1 MGVRIAS
8 TIDFV
13 PTVIVIRTIA
23 VLAITVRSVAV
34 RQEDN
39 VLLCT
44 IATRGKAVR
53 DRETCLPVCSLVLI
67 GPRRNA
73 AINSVRAIGPALN
86 RLCMS
91 AERNH
96 RHLDLLVLRQLGVV
110 LVQKGVCKN
119 FGGVLGGLHLGGTP
133 LPGPAAAGNLV
144 IHGSGD
150 VHDNHDVDWLAVL
163 GLGRVADDGEGEV
176 VGAISVGADGLVVR
190 RSLVGDV
197 VRRQSRGR
205 RESGHAEQSAK
216 RYSEEYDPPPA
227 AVFRPY

>member
-1 MGVRIAS
+1 
-8 TIDFV
+8 
-13 PTVIVIRTIA
+13 
-23 VLAITVRSVAV
+23 
-34 RQEDN
+34 
-39 VLLCT
+39 
-44 IATRGKAVR
+44 
-53 DRETCLPVCSLVLI
+53 
-67 GPRRNA
+67 
-73 AINSVRAIGPALN
+73 
-86 RLCMS
+86 MS

-176 VGAISVGADGLVVR
+176 VGAISVGGADGLVVR
-190 RSLVGDV
+190 RNLVGDV

-216 RYSEEYDPPPA
+216 RYSEEYDPPPQLFSDLTKQLHA
-227 AVFRPY
+227 TTPYVLLRVCSVYRTQPNFDRIHPVRRGYCRGASISEG